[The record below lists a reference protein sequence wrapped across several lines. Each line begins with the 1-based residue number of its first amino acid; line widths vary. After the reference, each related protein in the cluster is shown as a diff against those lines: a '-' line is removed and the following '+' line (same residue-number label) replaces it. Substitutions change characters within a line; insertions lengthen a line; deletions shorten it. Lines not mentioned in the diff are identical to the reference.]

1 MPNQQPRSQEAPF
14 YYEAVV
20 LPLGFCARAGW
31 ESSSFSFLF
40 NLACTLFLV
49 NHCTSLHIGR
59 SLGPST
65 YKHGHTHVHSCAS
78 AHMHTLALICMHIV
92 HYVRMHACACMQH
105 LPMHAHPYAHIGLSV
120 VHMYAHP
127 WYAWTYIHTQI
138 RCPFP
143 LKLSHLNFFLFFFS
157 FFYFYISHFPLNLLN
172 IESLLKISDSSSLWR
187 IWYFYWQGLDLCLYQ
202 IIEQSWAPGR
212 GVFITHL
219 SRKDMKSLQLN
230 PEEAWVTLA
239 LSSDSGCLCC
249 NNWGTWNWASAASFS
264 RPRASSHIRLDL
276 CFLHFLPNISLW
288 GILVFM
294 FQHFPQGSRVCVRLK
309 REVFKVFSCGGRKGQ
324 G

>member
-1 MPNQQPRSQEAPF
+1 MHEHTFTHRSDA
-14 YYEAVV
+14 
-20 LPLGFCARAGW
+20 
-31 ESSSFSFLF
+31 
-40 NLACTLFLV
+40 LFL
-49 NHCTSLHIGR
+49 
-59 SLGPST
+59 
-65 YKHGHTHVHSCAS
+65 
-78 AHMHTLALICMHIV
+78 
-92 HYVRMHACACMQH
+92 
-105 LPMHAHPYAHIGLSV
+105 
-120 VHMYAHP
+120 
-127 WYAWTYIHTQI
+127 
-138 RCPFP
+138 
-143 LKLSHLNFFLFFFS
+143 LNSPTWIFSFFFS
-157 FFYFYISHFPLNLLN
+157 FFSFYISHFPLNLLN

-219 SRKDMKSLQLN
+219 SRKDTKSLQLN

-324 G
+324 GSGMVSSLSVDLCSDLLLFSCIEKGHGQVQPLLSRSGKEWKQEEEEDCVS